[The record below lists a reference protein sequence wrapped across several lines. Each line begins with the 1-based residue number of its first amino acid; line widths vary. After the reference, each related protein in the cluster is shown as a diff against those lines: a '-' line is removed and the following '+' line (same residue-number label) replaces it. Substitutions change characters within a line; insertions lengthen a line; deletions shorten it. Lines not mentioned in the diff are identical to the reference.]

1 VVTVINFI
9 QKQLDASER
18 LFNIMV
24 EDNKMRTQNLQMWID
39 MNESF
44 QKKLA
49 ERDAEIE
56 RLRAKLSQYEV
67 GEKL

>member
-1 VVTVINFI
+1 MINFI

-18 LFNIMV
+18 LFNMMV

-56 RLRAKLSQYEV
+56 KLRVKLSQYEV